1 MAPRSNPA
9 TEFSEYL
16 ARVLN
21 GKRLNG
27 KRLKGITRWKKNWAG
42 KKGEAADVA
51 GLGPTDKARVLVEVE
66 RLREDPVSNVVKI
79 WDWLEKGLGP
89 QDVIFIH
96 AFSGAYGGRK
106 KPRKER
112 AEFAGRRLRKE
123 FRRATYKQISFAW
136 KPKSGAKGT
145 GGADKR
151 HAARLARSIIGLI
164 G

>member
-27 KRLKGITRWKKNWAG
+27 KRLNGKRLNGKRLKGITRWKKNWAG
-42 KKGEAADVA
+42 KKGETADVA

-79 WDWLEKGLGP
+79 WDWLEKGRVP
-89 QDVIFIH
+89 QDVMFIH
-96 AFSGAYGGRK
+96 AFSGAYRGRK

-112 AEFAGRRLRKE
+112 AEF
-123 FRRATYKQISFAW
+123 
-136 KPKSGAKGT
+136 
-145 GGADKR
+145 
-151 HAARLARSIIGLI
+151 
-164 G
+164 